1 MDNNRIVAVNEELD
15 NDFDILEYDFYDMIF
30 TYFKILLGLLWVVFC

>member
-15 NDFDILEYDFYDMIF
+15 DDFDILEYDFYGMIF
-30 TYFKILLGLLWVVFC
+30 TYFKILLGLL